1 MDKMAARKQPDQSPP
16 ERRQRGFEPAS
27 LLLAQRIRVAG
38 ESRGF
43 AVSRLLT
50 GWAEIAGPD
59 LAPVTR
65 PVKVSYGR
73 EGGLGA
79 NLTLLVA
86 PAHAPI
92 VQMELP
98 RLKDRVNAAYGYAA
112 ISRITL
118 TQTAASGFAEG
129 QAQFTPAPPPAP
141 PRPDPALAAQAAE
154 VAARVQDQ
162 GLRSALEALAQNI
175 LTRDTSKE
183 GRKT

>member
-1 MDKMAARKQPDQSPP
+1 MAARKTQDQSPP
-16 ERRQRGFEPAS
+16 ERRLRGFEPAS
-27 LLLAQRIRVAG
+27 HLLQTRIRTVG

-73 EGGLGA
+73 EGMGA
-79 NLTLLVA
+79 TLTLLVS

-92 VQMELP
+92 VQMALP
-98 RLKDRVNAAYGYAA
+98 QLKDRVNAAYGYSA

-118 TQTAASGFAEG
+118 TQTAATGFAEG
-129 QAQFTPAPPPAP
+129 QAQFTAAPARATQA
-141 PRPDPALAAQAAE
+141 PDPGLAREAAG
-154 VAARVQDQ
+154 VAAPIRDQ
-162 GLRSALEALAQNI
+162 GLRTALEALAQNI
-175 LTRDTSKE
+175 LTRAKSKE
-183 GRKT
+183 GPKS

>member
-1 MDKMAARKQPDQSPP
+1 MAARKDQTDSPP
-16 ERRQRGFEPAS
+16 ARRQRGFEPAS
-27 LLLAQRIRVAG
+27 QLLAQRIRVVG

-59 LAPVTR
+59 LAPITR

-86 PAHAPI
+86 PAHAPM
-92 VQMELP
+92 VQMTLP
-98 RLKDRVNAAYGYAA
+98 QLRDRVNAAYGYAA

-118 TQTAASGFAEG
+118 TQTAATGFAEG
-129 QAQFTPAPPPAP
+129 QAQFSPAPPSAP
-141 PRPDPALAAQAAE
+141 PRPDPALVAQAAG
-154 VAARVQDQ
+154 VAAPIRDQ

-175 LTRDTSKE
+175 LTRQKSKE
-183 GRKT
+183 GPKT